1 MNAPINLD
9 TLHTN
14 IIAALAAQYPTCTVD
29 DYPRP
34 GDKITTPA
42 IFIELDDIQ
51 ADDPAD
57 MGSEQTPV
65 TLRFNAYVIHDYKA
79 GKKRAVRT
87 LAAAVMQFVRGKRW
101 SLPVGQGMPIAA
113 TPDRFQSNTQEY
125 ETMRVEWEHEAIL
138 GTDVWIDDGDVPE
151 EVNVSEQDNDHAVIY
166 PVA

>member
-1 MNAPINLD
+1 MNAPVNLD
-9 TLHTN
+9 TLHAN
-14 IIAALAAQYPTCTVD
+14 IITALAAQYPTCTVD

-34 GDKITTPA
+34 GDKIVTPA

-51 ADDPAD
+51 ADSPPD

-65 TLRFNAYVIHDYKA
+65 TLRFNAYVINDYKT

-101 SLPVGQGMPIAA
+101 SSPVGQGMPITA
-113 TPDRFQSNTQEY
+113 TPDRFQASTQEY
-125 ETMRVEWEHEAIL
+125 EVMRVEWEHEAIL

-151 EVNVSEQDNDHAVIY
+151 EVNVSEQDGAHAILY
-166 PVA
+166 PQD